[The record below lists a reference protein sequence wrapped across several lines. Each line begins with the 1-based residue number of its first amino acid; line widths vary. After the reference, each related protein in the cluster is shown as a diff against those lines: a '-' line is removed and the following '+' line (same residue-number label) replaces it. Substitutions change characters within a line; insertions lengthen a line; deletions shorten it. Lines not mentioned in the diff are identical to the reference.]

1 MNLLAAMSYRS
12 CGLALALSLS
22 AAAVGREETSPLA
35 PPEAALLGGVN
46 FRQRLDNQAPVDLKF
61 TDDRGQTVSLA
72 ECMAGRPTV
81 FVLAYYRCPML
92 CNQVLNGVARTL
104 QAIDFEPGK
113 DFEVVVVSF
122 DPTDTVDLA
131 AAKKEAV
138 VHAFDHDGSGEGWHF
153 LIGDEKTVATIADS
167 VGFQYQ
173 YDPESQQYAHA
184 SGIVVLTPLGRVSRY
199 FYGIDFPTR
208 DVRLALVEASA
219 GEIGTPVDEL
229 LLYCFHYDP
238 LTGRYGLAIYRVIR
252 AAGLATV
259 VGLGCFIGVSLRRER
274 MQRQLSSSLLVGGRA
289 GEGARLKHAS
299 SPLPN
304 PLHQE
309 EGTGRSSD

>member
-1 MNLLAAMSYRS
+1 MKYLAGMVYRLFGLASALGLAAV
-12 CGLALALSLS
+12 
-22 AAAVGREETSPLA
+22 AAGHESESPLA
-35 PPEAALLGGVN
+35 PPEAALLGGVS
-46 FRQRLDNQAPVDLKF
+46 FKQRLDNQVPVDLKF
-61 TDDRGQTVSLA
+61 TDDRGQTVTLD
-72 ECMAGRPTV
+72 ECMSGRPTV

-113 DFEVVVVSF
+113 DFEIVVVSF
-122 DPTDTVDLA
+122 DPTDTVELA

-153 LIGDEKTVATIADS
+153 LTGNEKSVAAIAGS

-173 YDPESQQYAHA
+173 YDPKSQQYAHG
-184 SGIVVLTPLGRVSRY
+184 SGIVVLTPSGRASRY

-219 GEIGTPVDEL
+219 GEIGSPVDEL
-229 LLYCFHYDP
+229 LLFCFHYDP
-238 LTGRYGLAIYRVIR
+238 ITGRYGLAIYRVIR
-252 AAGLATV
+252 AGGLATV
-259 VGLGCFIGVSLRRER
+259 AALGSFIGFSLRRER
-274 MQRQLSSSLLVGGRA
+274 RKSSGSLSLVERVGEWGEA
-289 GEGARLKHAS
+289 GTRLP

-304 PLHQE
+304 PLHQG
-309 EGTGRSSD
+309 EGTGRTIP

>member
-1 MNLLAAMSYRS
+1 MKYIAGMVYQS
-12 CGLALALSLS
+12 CGLALALSL
-22 AAAVGREETSPLA
+22 ATPAVGRDSESPLA
-35 PPEAALLGGVN
+35 PPEAALLGGVS
-46 FRQRLDNQAPVDLKF
+46 FKQRLDNQVPVNLKF
-61 TDDRGQTVSLA
+61 TDDRGKTVTIG

-113 DFEVVVVSF
+113 DFEIVVVSF
-122 DPTDTVDLA
+122 DPTDTVELA

-153 LIGDEKTVATIADS
+153 LIGDDKTVAAAAES
-167 VGFQYQ
+167 VGFQYE
-173 YDPESQQYAHA
+173 YDPKSQQYAHA
-184 SGIVVLTPLGRVSRY
+184 SGIVVLTPLGRASRY

-208 DVRLALVEASA
+208 DMRLALVEASA
-219 GEIGTPVDEL
+219 GEIGSPVDEL
-229 LLYCFHYDP
+229 LLFCFHYDP
-238 LTGRYGLAIYRVIR
+238 ITGRYGLAIYRIIR

-274 MQRQLSSSLLVGGRA
+274 KNSQIPHNSSIEVLSTDVADGR
-289 GEGARLKHAS
+289 R
-299 SPLPN
+299 
-304 PLHQE
+304 
-309 EGTGRSSD
+309 